1 MLDIRKDFF
10 SERVAVHWHRL
21 PKEVMESLSLQVFK
35 KCGDAALRDMISG
48 HGSGGLTVGLA
59 DLSALNNFN
68 DSIIVVLSPLVC
80 GILEDRVA

>member
-1 MLDIRKDFF
+1 M
-10 SERVAVHWHRL
+10 
-21 PKEVMESLSLQVFK
+21 FK

-68 DSIIVVLSPLVC
+68 DSMIVVLSPLVC

>member
-1 MLDIRKDFF
+1 LLALLLPEHTGIY
-10 SERVAVHWHRL
+10 WNRL
-21 PKEVMESLSLQVFK
+21 LREVVESLSLQVFK
-35 KCGDAALRDMISG
+35 KCGDAALRDMMSG

-68 DSIIVVLSPLVC
+68 DSMIVVLSSLVC